1 MMKLQVIKRAVLTL
15 AAVAGIALA
24 VQAQEYPVNNQ
35 YYFNY
40 YLINPA
46 VAGAAKCHYF
56 MLTHKQQW
64 MGIDDAPYT

>member
-40 YLINPA
+40 YLIN
-46 VAGAAKCHYF
+46 
-56 MLTHKQQW
+56 LQW
-64 MGIDDAPYT
+64 QERRSVTTSC